1 MLKRLLKNKWSVLSL
16 IRPPLVLIARYYK
29 TFHQIRNLIAQ
40 LDFEK
45 IDRTSILKTSAIKK
59 FSHSPINYVDIG
71 ARGGLLDFLK
81 PFESVLNTMFFEPD
95 TEEFI
100 KMQKLHADKRA
111 QIFNTAVSDSNSI
124 KTLYLT
130 KKRGGS
136 SLLHP
141 SGHMIGLMAQ
151 DGDGVDRFAVEKTIK
166 IETQRLDDVIKF
178 SEIKIDILKID
189 TQGSEYEIL
198 GALGEHRPFLIC
210 AECAT
215 TEIYKNQKSIFA
227 TGLLL
232 ENLGYFPLH
241 LMDGHLLPKTAAT
254 WRNSTQLYGDV
265 IFVPDNSA
273 NGRAII
279 ERDVEKWFLALCMH
293 GYMDFALWQLAE
305 LKIPKP
311 ILVTQTEELLKNISQ
326 KC

>member
-16 IRPPLVLIARYYK
+16 IRTPLVFVARYYK
-29 TFHQIRNLIAQ
+29 TFHQIRNLISQ

-45 IDRTSILKTSAIKK
+45 IDRTPILKTRAITK
-59 FSHSPINYVDIG
+59 FSHNPINYVDIG
-71 ARGGLLDFLK
+71 ARGGLLEFLK
-81 PFESVLNTMFFEPD
+81 PFESVLNTIFFEPD
-95 TEEFI
+95 TEEFL

-111 QIFNTAVSDSNSI
+111 QIYNVAVSDSESTE
-124 KTLYLT
+124 TLYLT

-151 DGDGVDRFAVEKTIK
+151 DGNGIDRFAVEKTLEIK
-166 IETQRLDDVIKF
+166 THRLDDVIKF

-241 LMDGHLLPKTAAT
+241 LMDGHLIPKTAAT

-265 IFVPDNSA
+265 IFVPDNSE
-273 NGRAII
+273 NGKAII
-279 ERDVEKWFLALCMH
+279 NRDVEKWFAALSMH
-293 GYMDFALWQLAE
+293 GYMDFALWQISE
-305 LKIPKP
+305 LNISKP
-311 ILVTQTEELLKNISQ
+311 ELILQTEDLLKNN
-326 KC
+326 